1 MGMFGLDEAEEVKS
15 AENEVPDQDDGNV
28 LKPKRRVFAYWKVG
42 KEEHKLKL
50 KAKSIVRLEE
60 KFRNNLLNVLTGA
73 GMPPLGTMLTVIQGA
88 GQEWNHKMDFKMVQ
102 SLYDAY
108 TEEGGTQLT
117 LYMDV
122 IMPLLEVSGF
132 FTENQ
137 SEDLKDKMEDV
148 KESM

>member
-1 MGMFGLDEAEEVKS
+1 MGMFGLDETDEVKPVQ
-15 AENEVPDQDDGNV
+15 NEAPEQDDGNI
-28 LKPKRRVFAYWKVG
+28 LKLKRRVFAYWKVG
-42 KEEHKLKL
+42 NEEHKLKL
-50 KAKSIVRLEE
+50 RAKSIVRLEE
-60 KFRNNLLNVLTGA
+60 KFKNNLLNVLTGA
-73 GMPPLGTMLTVIQGA
+73 GLPPLGTMLTVIQGA

-102 SLYDAY
+102 NLYDAY

-117 LYMDV
+117 LYVDV

-137 SEDLKDKMEDV
+137 SEDLKDKLGDV